1 MHIDI
6 AALTS
11 KGQFT
16 IPGKFRDLL
25 RLSAGSKMVIV
36 CDGEH
41 LLLKPIKQ
49 SEAHAFRPVIQRLRK
64 LEARV
69 FRGKPKDKI

>member
-16 IPGKFRDLL
+16 IPSKFRDLL

-49 SEAHAFRPVIQRLRK
+49 PEAQAFHPIIQQLRK
-64 LEARV
+64 IESRTKKAV
-69 FRGKPKDKI
+69 

>member
-16 IPGKFRDLL
+16 IPRKFRDLL

-41 LLLKPIKQ
+41 LLLEPVKQ
-49 SEAHAFRPVIQRLRK
+49 PEAQSFRPIIQRLRK
-64 LEARV
+64 LESETKKAV
-69 FRGKPKDKI
+69 G

>member
-16 IPGKFRDLL
+16 IPRKFRDLL
-25 RLSAGSKMVIV
+25 QLSAGSKMVIV

-41 LLLKPIKQ
+41 LLLKPVKQ
-49 SEAHAFRPVIQRLRK
+49 PEAQAFRTIIQQFHK
-64 LEARV
+64 LEAGTKKAVR
-69 FRGKPKDKI
+69 

>member
-11 KGQFT
+11 KGQLT
-16 IPGKFRDLL
+16 IPRKFRDLL
-25 RLSAGSKMVIV
+25 RLSAGSKLVIA

-49 SEAHAFRPVIQRLRK
+49 QEAQAFRPLIQQLRK
-64 LEARV
+64 LEARTKKV
-69 FRGKPKDKI
+69 VK

>member
-1 MHIDI
+1 MHVDI

-16 IPGKFRDLL
+16 IPSKYRDLL

-41 LLLKPIKQ
+41 LLLKPITTPQAK
-49 SEAHAFRPVIQRLRK
+49 SFRHVIQQLRE
-64 LEARV
+64 LEA
-69 FRGKPKDKI
+69 KAKEASK

>member
-11 KGQFT
+11 KGRFA
-16 IPGKFRDLL
+16 IPRKFRDLL
-25 RLSAGSKMVIV
+25 RLSAGSKMVII

-41 LLLKPIKQ
+41 LLLKPVKHP
-49 SEAHAFRPVIQRLRK
+49 EAQAFRPIIQQLRK
-64 LEARV
+64 FEARTK
-69 FRGKPKDKI
+69 KP

>member
-16 IPGKFRDLL
+16 IPSKFRDLL

-49 SEAHAFRPVIQRLRK
+49 PEAQAFRPVIQQLRK
-64 LEARV
+64 LEARIKKS
-69 FRGKPKDKI
+69 R

>member
-1 MHIDI
+1 MHVDI

-16 IPGKFRDLL
+16 IPSKYRDLL

-36 CDGEH
+36 CDGKH
-41 LLLKPIKQ
+41 LLLKPITMP
-49 SEAHAFRPVIQRLRK
+49 EAKAFLRVIQQLRE
-64 LEARV
+64 LEA
-69 FRGKPKDKI
+69 KAKEASK

>member
-16 IPGKFRDLL
+16 IPHKFRDSL

-36 CDGEH
+36 CDGKH
-41 LLLKPIKQ
+41 LLLKPIKPP
-49 SEAHAFRPVIQRLRK
+49 EAQAFRPIIQQLRK
-64 LEARV
+64 LEAV
-69 FRGKPKDKI
+69 TKKAVK

>member
-36 CDGEH
+36 CDGKH
-41 LLLKPIKQ
+41 LLLKPVKQ
-49 SEAHAFRPVIQRLRK
+49 PEIQAFLPMIRQLRK
-64 LEARV
+64 LEAKTKKAV
-69 FRGKPKDKI
+69 K

>member
-25 RLSAGSKMVIV
+25 RLSAGSKMIII

-49 SEAHAFRPVIQRLRK
+49 METKAFQPVIQRLRK
-64 LEARV
+64 LEYRK
-69 FRGKPKDKI
+69 RRSNST

>member
-1 MHIDI
+1 MHVDI

-16 IPGKFRDLL
+16 IPSKYRDLL

-41 LLLKPIKQ
+41 LLLKPITTP
-49 SEAHAFRPVIQRLRK
+49 EAKSFRRVIQQLRE
-64 LEARV
+64 LESKA
-69 FRGKPKDKI
+69 KEASK

>member
-6 AALTS
+6 AAVTS

-16 IPGKFRDLL
+16 IPLKFRELL
-25 RLSAGSKMVIV
+25 RLSAGSKMIIA

-41 LLLKPIKQ
+41 LLLKPVK
-49 SEAHAFRPVIQRLRK
+49 APDLRGFRQIIQKLRIFGAGSRRK
-64 LEARV
+64 R
-69 FRGKPKDKI
+69 

>member
-1 MHIDI
+1 MQVDI

-16 IPGKFRDLL
+16 VPRKFRDLL

-41 LLLKPIKQ
+41 LLLKPVKPP
-49 SEAHAFRPVIQRLRK
+49 EARDFRPIIQQLRK
-64 LEARV
+64 LETSIRRDCA
-69 FRGKPKDKI
+69 

>member
-16 IPGKFRDLL
+16 LPRKFRDLL
-25 RLSAGSKMVIV
+25 RLAAGSKMVIA

-49 SEAHAFRPVIQRLRK
+49 QEAQAFRPLIRHLRE
-64 LEARV
+64 LEARTKKAV
-69 FRGKPKDKI
+69 K

>member
-1 MHIDI
+1 MHIDV

-16 IPGKFRDLL
+16 IPRKFRDLL
-25 RLSAGSKMVIV
+25 RLAAGSKTIIIY
-36 CDGEH
+36 DGEH

-49 SEAHAFRPVIQRLRK
+49 QEAQAFRPVIQRLRK
-64 LEARV
+64 LEART
-69 FRGKPKDKI
+69 K

>member
-16 IPGKFRDLL
+16 IPGKFRALL
-25 RLSAGSKMVIV
+25 RLSAGSKMIIV

-41 LLLKPIKQ
+41 LLLKPIKHP
-49 SEAHAFRPVIQRLRK
+49 EAQAFRPIIQRLRK
-64 LEARV
+64 LEARTKKAV
-69 FRGKPKDKI
+69 K